1 MSLVGYIAQPSS
13 RTTLQAI
20 ELIVQYNDIL
30 SIDVA
35 AAYIT
40 SGGANSLLN
49 TLGRAWGNDWDTVEK
64 RWLTSFDYLRTEPV
78 ALQALMD
85 APASSVRIHDADR
98 CIATAGVPRTPFH
111 PKAFL
116 FAGPACEFAIAGS
129 GNISRSG
136 LSMGIEAGLFLGVS
150 CDAVGDQDGRE
161 SIRAIREWLTAIW
174 QSARPLDAALL
185 ADYAGVYEAREN
197 LSNPVPTDDD
207 VATTDT
213 RQGSLSNGDLRR
225 LRVCR
230 HLWIESGNISRNRGP
245 NAPGNQLMMK
255 RLSRVY
261 FGFPPDDLPH
271 NSPIGTVVIQYRE
284 VEVECSVTFSDN
296 GMDKLVLPIP
306 GADGPTRYDNE
317 NLLFERFSPRHFRLS
332 IGTEADRTAWR
343 RRSAGVSGAF
353 RMSSGREWGVF

>member
-1 MSLVGYIAQPSS
+1 MSRIGYIAQPAS

-20 ELIVQYNDIL
+20 ELIVQTNEIS

-40 SGGANSLLN
+40 SGGADRLLSSLS
-49 TLGRAWGNDWDTVEK
+49 GAMGDAWATVEK

-78 ALQALMD
+78 ALRALME
-85 APASSVRIHDADR
+85 APTSSVRVHDAER

-116 FAGPACEFAIAGS
+116 LSGPVCEYAIAGS

-136 LSMGIEAGLFLGVS
+136 LSIGIEAGLFVGGPR
-150 CDAVGDQDGRE
+150 DARGDQGCRE
-161 SIRAIREWLTAIW
+161 SIDAIRAWSTALW
-174 QSARPLDAALL
+174 QGAMPLDAALL
-185 ADYAGVYEAREN
+185 ESYAGVFETREN
-197 LSNPVPTDDD
+197 LRNPVPTEDD
-207 VATTDT
+207 VATTDA
-213 RQGSLSNGDLRR
+213 RQGGLSSDDLRR

-230 HLWIESGNISRNRGP
+230 HLWIEAGNISRNRGP
-245 NAPGNQLMMK
+245 DAPGNQLMMK

-261 FGFPPDDLPH
+261 FGFPPDDVPR
-271 NSPIGTVVIQYRE
+271 NSPIGDVIIQYRDLPI
-284 VEVECSVTFSDN
+284 ECSMTFSDN

-306 GADGPTRYDNE
+306 GTEGPLQYDNE
-317 NLLFERFSPRHFRLS
+317 NLLFEQRSPRHFRLS
-332 IGTEADRTAWR
+332 VGTGAEKTAWR
-343 RRSAGVSGAF
+343 RRSAAGSGAF